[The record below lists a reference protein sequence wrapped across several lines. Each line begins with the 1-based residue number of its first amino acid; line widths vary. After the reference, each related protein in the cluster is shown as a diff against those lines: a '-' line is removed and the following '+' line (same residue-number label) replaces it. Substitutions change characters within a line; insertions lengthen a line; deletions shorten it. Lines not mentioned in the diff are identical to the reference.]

1 MRDRLLTAAALAW
14 LATVVLIAVFG
25 FGIGPSEIGS
35 SPDTLTD
42 GRIPRMLA
50 SSLLVEDEWRY
61 PQLALLLFV
70 SLLLLARAGAVTWWL
85 AALLGHLG
93 SAVLAYAIIGLAV
106 ALGSG
111 SAEAATDAWD
121 YGISCVLSA
130 QLAAL
135 AYGAWRARAARRTGL
150 RAHDAAA
157 PARADAL
164 DSAIL
169 LLAAGSLIFFVVT
182 IGWYGVEHLF
192 AFAIGLG
199 VAAWRPPAPTAGAP
213 PRRAAR

>member
-1 MRDRLLTAAALAW
+1 MPAPSNEVVGREHTRACHHQRAMRDRLLTAAALAW
-14 LATVVLIAVFG
+14 LGAVVLIALFG
-25 FGIGPSEIGS
+25 FGIGPAEVGS

-50 SSLLVEDEWRY
+50 SSLLVEDDLRY
-61 PQLALLLFV
+61 AQLALLLFV
-70 SLLLLARAGAVTWWL
+70 SLLLLMRAGAVTWWL

-111 SAEAATDAWD
+111 SAEAATDDWD

-135 AYGAWRARAARRTGL
+135 AYGAWRARARGSAS
-150 RAHDAAA
+150 
-157 PARADAL
+157 PL

-199 VAAWRPPAPTAGAP
+199 VAAWR
-213 PRRAAR
+213 RDR

>member
-14 LATVVLIAVFG
+14 LAAVVLIATVG
-25 FGIGPSEIGS
+25 FGIGPDDIGS
-35 SPDTLTD
+35 SPDTFTD

-70 SLLLLARAGAVTWWL
+70 SLLTLARAGAVTWWL
-85 AALLGHLG
+85 AAVLGHLG
-93 SAVLAYAIIGLAV
+93 SAVLAYAIIGIAV
-106 ALGSG
+106 LLGSG
-111 SAEAATDAWD
+111 SAEAATDDWD

-130 QLAAL
+130 QLAVL
-135 AYGAWRARAARRTGL
+135 AYGAWQNRARA
-150 RAHDAAA
+150 RAGAA
-157 PARADAL
+157 PLDLAL
-164 DSAIL
+164 L
-169 LLAAGSLIFFVVT
+169 LLAAGSLIFFVAT

-199 VAAWRPPAPTAGAP
+199 VAAWRGPAAP
-213 PRRAAR
+213 AASTLRAAR

>member
-14 LATVVLIAVFG
+14 LAAVALIAIFG
-25 FGIGPSEIGS
+25 FGIGPADVGS

-50 SSLLVEDEWRY
+50 SSLLVEDELRY
-61 PQLALLLFV
+61 AQLALLLFV
-70 SLLLLARAGAVTWWL
+70 SLTLLARAGAVTWWL

-93 SAVLAYAIIGLAV
+93 SAVLAYGVIGIAV

-111 SAEAATDAWD
+111 SAEAATDEWD

-135 AYGAWRARAARRTGL
+135 AYGAWQHRRAARAAET
-150 RAHDAAA
+150 
-157 PARADAL
+157 PL
-164 DSAIL
+164 DRAIL
-169 LLAAGSLIFFVVT
+169 LLAAGSLAFFVVT

-192 AFAIGLG
+192 AFAIGLA
-199 VAAWRPPAPTAGAP
+199 VAAWRAPAAP
-213 PRRAAR
+213 ALTTPARRSAV

>member
-93 SAVLAYAIIGLAV
+93 SALLAYAIIGLAV

-111 SAEAATDAWD
+111 SAEAATDDWD
-121 YGISCVLSA
+121 YGTSCVLSA
-130 QLAAL
+130 QLGAL
-135 AYGAWRARAARRTGL
+135 AYGAWRARAARRRTGL
-150 RAHDAAA
+150 RARDAAA
-157 PARADAL
+157 HARAEVL
-164 DSAIL
+164 DRAIL

-192 AFAIGLG
+192 AFAIGLA
-199 VAAWRPPAPTAGAP
+199 VAAWRGPARA
-213 PRRAAR
+213 PRRPAV

>member
-14 LATVVLIAVFG
+14 LGAVVLIALFG
-25 FGIGPSEIGS
+25 FGIGPAVIGS

-70 SLLLLARAGAVTWWL
+70 SLLTLARAGAVTWWL

-93 SAVLAYAIIGLAV
+93 SALLAYAIIGLAV

-111 SAEAATDAWD
+111 SAEAATDDWD

-130 QLAAL
+130 QMAVL
-135 AYGAWRARAARRTGL
+135 AYGAWRNRAAARAGT
-150 RAHDAAA
+150 A
-157 PARADAL
+157 PLDLAL
-164 DSAIL
+164 L
-169 LLAAGSLIFFVVT
+169 LLAAGSLIFFTIT

-199 VAAWRPPAPTAGAP
+199 IAGWRA
-213 PRRAAR
+213 PRRPAL